1 MRTSRTFVKNSRCIQ
16 RVLLNQLKPEFI
28 PKELH
33 GLKMQSLQLTQML
46 RRTIEDGENS
56 LVLIE
61 GRRGSGK
68 SILTRHVLE
77 KFQKENKKVVVVGVN
92 GYSFTSDHA
101 ALKHLNERIANSFLQ
116 EEEGLEKNRVSN
128 TVAANI
134 VNQQFFQRTLQD
146 LYREGATVVI
156 VLEQF
161 EAFARQS
168 RQSML
173 YNILDLTQHQDT
185 RMAVI
190 CITRQINSA
199 QRLEKRIRSRFD
211 LSRQIILSRTAPDV
225 DVLTNILKARLTI
238 PKNTSG
244 VDENCRVQFNRA
256 AATAVEGCKRR
267 LEECRRFGLD
277 IRWLF
282 TCVSIAVSKLHR
294 TASNDSQTVPKLLST
309 MLIESMKTDIPGM
322 NLDSIDVLEG
332 LTEPALTLLIAFKR
346 LRDRRLFECEAR
358 ELSLEFEESLSL
370 SLSTQLN
377 STLLF
382 CLSVAAHTH
391 THTHNRYLFR
401 YYIVLQLQNG
411 NG

>member
-1 MRTSRTFVKNSRCIQ
+1 MSSSTFLKNSRCIQ
-16 RVLLNQLKPEFI
+16 SVLLNQLKPEFI

-33 GLKMQSLQLTQML
+33 GLEMEANQLTQML
-46 RRTIEDGENS
+46 SRTIKDGENS
-56 LVLIE
+56 LVLVE

-68 SILTRHVLE
+68 SVLTRHVLKDLQSKHE
-77 KFQKENKKVVVVGVN
+77 KMIVVDVN
-92 GYSFTSDHA
+92 GYNFTTDHA
-101 ALKHLNERIANSFLQ
+101 ALKHLNERIANSMLA
-116 EEEGLEKNRVSN
+116 ESEGLEKNRVSN

-146 LYREGATVVI
+146 LYREGATVII

-211 LSRQIILSRTAPDV
+211 LSRQIILSRTSPSV
-225 DVLTNILKARLTI
+225 DVLEKILKARLTI
-238 PKNTSG
+238 PKNTVG

-256 AATAVEGCKRR
+256 AATAVEGCEPK

-294 TASNDSQTVPKLLST
+294 TCVTV
-309 MLIESMKTDIPGM
+309 
-322 NLDSIDVLEG
+322 
-332 LTEPALTLLIAFKR
+332 AF
-346 LRDRRLFECEAR
+346 
-358 ELSLEFEESLSL
+358 
-370 SLSTQLN
+370 
-377 STLLF
+377 
-382 CLSVAAHTH
+382 
-391 THTHNRYLFR
+391 
-401 YYIVLQLQNG
+401 
-411 NG
+411 

>member
-1 MRTSRTFVKNSRCIQ
+1 MSNKVHITYMLRVYVIQFRILRILNLLMSSRFVKNSRCIQ

-33 GLKMQSLQLTQML
+33 GLEMQALELTQML
-46 RRTIEDGENS
+46 SRTIEDGENS
-56 LVLIE
+56 LVLVE

-68 SILTRHVLE
+68 SILTRHVLDKLQKNNE
-77 KFQKENKKVVVVGVN
+77 KMVVVDVN
-92 GYSFTSDHA
+92 GYNFTTDHA
-101 ALKHLNERIANSFLQ
+101 ALKHLNERIANSMLA
-116 EEEGLEKNRVSN
+116 ETEGLEKNRVSN

-146 LYREGATVVI
+146 LYREGATVII

-211 LSRQIILSRTAPDV
+211 LSRQIILSRTTPAV
-225 DVLTNILKARLTI
+225 DVLEKILKARLTI
-238 PKNTSG
+238 PKNTVG

-256 AATAVEGCKRR
+256 AATAVEGCKPK
-267 LEECRRFGLD
+267 LKECRRFGLD

-294 TASNDSQTVPKLLST
+294 TCTV
-309 MLIESMKTDIPGM
+309 
-322 NLDSIDVLEG
+322 
-332 LTEPALTLLIAFKR
+332 
-346 LRDRRLFECEAR
+346 
-358 ELSLEFEESLSL
+358 
-370 SLSTQLN
+370 
-377 STLLF
+377 
-382 CLSVAAHTH
+382 
-391 THTHNRYLFR
+391 
-401 YYIVLQLQNG
+401 
-411 NG
+411 